1 MERKKV
7 LYSVVTVIAC
17 VITLIYCLSEFIKC
31 CLPDEPAPQEI
42 VMIQE
47 TEARASAV
55 TVKVTDVSE
64 LVVKTELEE
73 QTPQEEEAQT
83 VSETTTETVQEVEET
98 ERTEAVQEETEITD
112 SQPTEQNSEEPM
124 YTNIS
129 AEDITWLEMIT
140 RAEAGICGEEARQGV
155 AATVLARAK
164 MKNMSIYDVIFESGQ
179 FTPAIGGKIYLIYTA
194 EDGRTV
200 YEEVTPESAKCCESA
215 VLKAIQ
221 EGGGKIAEALGQ
233 EPIYFYAPSGLS
245 DEEAAKRESISNKY
259 ETDGLIFYTI
269 WD

>member
-7 LYSVVTVIAC
+7 LYPVVTVIAC

-155 AATVLARAK
+155 AATVLARAE
-164 MKNMSIYDVIFESGQ
+164 MKNMSIYDVIFEAGQ
-179 FTPAIGGKIYLIYTA
+179 FTPAIDGKIYLIYTA

-233 EPIYFYAPSGLS
+233 EPIFFYAPSGLS

-259 ETDGLIFYTI
+259 ETDGLIFYTV

>member
-83 VSETTTETVQEVEET
+83 VSETATETVQEVEET

-155 AATVLARAK
+155 AATVL
-164 MKNMSIYDVIFESGQ
+164 
-179 FTPAIGGKIYLIYTA
+179 
-194 EDGRTV
+194 GRTV

-221 EGGGKIAEALGQ
+221 EGGGMIAEALGQ

-245 DEEAAKRESISNKY
+245 VEEAAKRESISNKY
-259 ETDGLIFYTI
+259 EADGLIFYTV